1 MSKRSARDILKNRT
15 IRVPQDRLVKPES
28 ENGKQSNAASVALGN
43 AAVEKRV
50 NQRLE
55 YQSIKGDLH
64 ERLIDELNNAG
75 MLIRP
80 DEELKQYV
88 EEFVAGVLE
97 TEDIPLNQ
105 AERIRLAEDLLEESL
120 GSGPLAPLM
129 GDPAIAGSPIK
140 GASGPLPRDSS
151 NKSSASRI
159 RSAWLSGISSVS
171 NTPATNS
178 STYCFNS
185 SSGRISI
192 PALFNSSIKRS

>member
-97 TEDIPLNQ
+97 TEDIP
-105 AERIRLAEDLLEESL
+105 A
-120 GSGPLAPLM
+120 
-129 GDPAIAGSPIK
+129 
-140 GASGPLPRDSS
+140 
-151 NKSSASRI
+151 
-159 RSAWLSGISSVS
+159 
-171 NTPATNS
+171 
-178 STYCFNS
+178 
-185 SSGRISI
+185 
-192 PALFNSSIKRS
+192 